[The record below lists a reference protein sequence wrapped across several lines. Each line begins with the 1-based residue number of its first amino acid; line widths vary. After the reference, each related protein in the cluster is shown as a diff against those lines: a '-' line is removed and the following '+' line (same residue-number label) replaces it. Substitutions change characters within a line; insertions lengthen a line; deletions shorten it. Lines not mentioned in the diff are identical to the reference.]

1 MKDKTCLITGATSG
15 IGKAA
20 AVQLAGLGATVVLAG
35 RNPAKMEAALR
46 EVRKRTGN
54 LQVHSLLADLSV
66 QQGVRRLAEDFA
78 GRHDRLDVLVNN
90 AGAIML
96 SRQESADGIEM
107 TFALNHLSYFLLTNL
122 LLDLLKA
129 ASPSRIVNVSSASHQ
144 GGPIDFEDLQSRRE
158 YGAYRAY
165 GRSKLANLLFT
176 YELARRLEGTGVT
189 VNGMHP
195 GLVATNFL
203 ANNGPLGRVS
213 NFFLRMAGRSV
224 WKGARTITYLASSA
238 QVEGVTGKY
247 FVDEEAVASSP
258 DSYDADTALRL
269 WRASEELTG
278 LKPPPASRS
287 PDLSTK

>member
-20 AVQLAGLGATVVLAG
+20 AVQLAALGATVVLAG
-35 RNPAKMEAALR
+35 RNPAKMEVALS

-54 LQVHSLLADLSV
+54 PQVHSLLADLSV
-66 QQGVRRLAEDFA
+66 QDGVRRLAADFA
-78 GRHDRLDVLVNN
+78 ARHDRLDVLVNN
-90 AGAIML
+90 AGAIMIA
-96 SRQESADGIEM
+96 RQESADGIEM
-107 TFALNHLSYFLLTNL
+107 TFALNHLNYFLLTHL
-122 LLDLLKA
+122 LLDQLIA
-129 ASPSRIVNVSSASHQ
+129 ASPSRIVNVSSAAHLN
-144 GGPIDFEDLQSRRE
+144 GPIDFDDLQCRRK
-158 YGAYRAY
+158 YGPYLAY

-203 ANNGPLGRVS
+203 SNNGPVGRVS
-213 NFFLRMAGRSV
+213 NFFLRMIGRSV

-247 FVDEEAVASSP
+247 FVDERAVASSS
-258 DSYDADTALRL
+258 DSYDEDAALRL
-269 WRASEELTG
+269 WQASEELTG
-278 LKPPPASRS
+278 LKPPPPASS
-287 PDLSTK
+287 